1 VTVAW
6 SARAT
11 LEFEEII
18 AWIAIEKPVA
28 AQEVSKRILK
38 AVELLGVSPMI
49 GRPGRTA
56 RTREHPV
63 PRTPYILV
71 YLVSESDIQIIAL
84 RRGAR
89 QWQGIR

>member
-49 GRPGRTA
+49 G
-56 RTREHPV
+56 
-63 PRTPYILV
+63 
-71 YLVSESDIQIIAL
+71 
-84 RRGAR
+84 
-89 QWQGIR
+89 